1 MLGDQSEC
9 RKLSPETEAS
19 VFMGATSVVVIDF
32 PPSVFDTHY
41 RCEAIQPRG
50 LEEMLRLSQL
60 KWSIHLN
67 FIMSALTVVVSYD
80 QTMYPTCLSRLH
92 TSPQTLGWVMSC
104 NHFCNLKYFEHFKVH
119 NTQPNF
125 CDEPLI
131 IPQTL
136 FHVLIYTHKWLLCS
150 PGCTGSDVFS
160 VFSSSFYIWSNC
172 KKKWVVALN
181 SDMPPWLQ
189 RKERVTS
196 RNSNLKQQKIQ
207 GDMLPQG

>member
-1 MLGDQSEC
+1 MVDTFEFHYVCINSGGQLWSNHVSDLPVS
-9 RKLSPETEAS
+9 
-19 VFMGATSVVVIDF
+19 ATYISANF
-32 PPSVFDTHY
+32 E
-41 RCEAIQPRG
+41 RC
-50 LEEMLRLSQL
+50 
-60 KWSIHLN
+60 
-67 FIMSALTVVVSYD
+67 
-80 QTMYPTCLSRLH
+80 
-92 TSPQTLGWVMSC
+92 VMSC
-104 NHFCNLKYFEHFKVH
+104 HHFCNLKYFEHFKVH

-125 CDEPLI
+125 CNEPLI

-136 FHVLIYTHKWLLCS
+136 FRVLIDTHKWLLCS